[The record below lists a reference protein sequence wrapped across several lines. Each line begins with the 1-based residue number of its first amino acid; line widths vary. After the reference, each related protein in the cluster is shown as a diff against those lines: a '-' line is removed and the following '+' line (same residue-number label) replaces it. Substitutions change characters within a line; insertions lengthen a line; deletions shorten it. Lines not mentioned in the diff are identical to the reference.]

1 MQIVHVPTAGKTIE
15 GVLEFAI
22 KITEKNTKI
31 IYEVTHLWLI
41 ILAHCCIIS
50 HTDIVFK

>member
-22 KITEKNTKI
+22 KITEKIQKSYMKLP
-31 IYEVTHLWLI
+31 IY
-41 ILAHCCIIS
+41 
-50 HTDIVFK
+50 D